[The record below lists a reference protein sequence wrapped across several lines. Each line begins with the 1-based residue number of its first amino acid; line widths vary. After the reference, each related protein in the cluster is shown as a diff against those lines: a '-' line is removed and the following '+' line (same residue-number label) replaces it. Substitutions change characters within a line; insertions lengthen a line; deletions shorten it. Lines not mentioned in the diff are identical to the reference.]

1 MKKRDSKTILAIL
14 LTLLLLLGLTA
25 CGGSSYDSASG
36 GTSYATTSTASAPAA
51 ANGSYGGYDYAA
63 ADAEMYW
70 APETPMEYEKAEEA
84 QLQSI
89 GFELPAGVKMIYR
102 ANLELETQEF
112 DKAVSDIAALTQ
124 RLGGYFE
131 EQNTYNRNA
140 NYRSAG
146 YTVRVP
152 AARFQEFLD
161 QAGTLFHV
169 VSQTQSAENV
179 SEYYY
184 DMESRLE
191 TAKIKL
197 ARLQDLL
204 AKAENMEDI
213 ITIESA
219 ISDTEYQIENLS
231 GELRHYDSLIGYSTI
246 YVSLQETYQPT
257 ETQTAPLTFG
267 DRMTRAFESGLR
279 SFKYFLEDLA
289 LWLAEAWLPLLVVIA
304 VVVIVVK
311 LVRRGKAKALDGS
324 KPRRKLFGKKDKN
337 APAETAEE
345 NKE

>member
-51 ANGSYGGYDYAA
+51 ANGYKGYDSATA
-63 ADAEMYW
+63 EEEMYW
-70 APETPMEYEKAEEA
+70 AAEMPVAPEMAEA
-84 QLQSI
+84 QPQSI

>member
-25 CGGSSYDSASG
+25 CGGSSGFDSSG
-36 GTSYATTSTASAPAA
+36 GGTYYASTSTESAPAA
-51 ANGSYGGYDYAA
+51 ANGYKGYDSAV
-63 ADAEMYW
+63 ADEEMYW
-70 APETPMEYEKAEEA
+70 AAETPMAPEMAEA
-84 QLQSI
+84 QPQSI

-112 DKAVSDIAALTQ
+112 DKAASDIAALTQ

-246 YVSLQETYQPT
+246 HVSLQETYQPT

-267 DRMTRAFESGLR
+267 DRMARAFESGLR
-279 SFKYFLEDLA
+279 SFRYFLEDLA
-289 LWLAEAWLPLLVVIA
+289 LWLAEAWLPLLVAIA
-304 VVVIVVK
+304 IVVIVVK
-311 LVRRGKAKALDGS
+311 LVRRGKAKAVDAP

-337 APAETAEE
+337 APAETPEE

>member
-1 MKKRDSKTILAIL
+1 MKKKGIALL
-14 LTLLLLLGLTA
+14 LTLMLLLGLTA
-25 CGGSSYDSASG
+25 CGGSSYDSAG
-36 GTSYATTSTASAPAA
+36 GSASYATTSTAQSAPAA
-51 ANGSYGGYDYAA
+51 TNGYKGYDAA
-63 ADAEMYW
+63 VDEEMYW
-70 APETPMEYEKAEEA
+70 AAETPMEPEMAEA
-84 QLQSI
+84 QMQNV
-89 GFELPAGVKMIYR
+89 GFELPEGVKMIYR

-112 DKAVSDIAALTQ
+112 DKATADIAALTQ

-131 EQNTYNRNA
+131 EQSTYNRNA
-140 NYRSAG
+140 NYRSAS

-152 AARFQEFLD
+152 AARFQEFLN
-161 QAGTLFHV
+161 QAGELFSV
-169 VSQTQSAENV
+169 RSQTQSAENV

-246 YVSLQETYQPT
+246 YVNLQETYQPT
-257 ETQTAPLTFG
+257 VQQTAPLTFG
-267 DRMTRAFESGLR
+267 ERMARAFESGLR

-289 LWLAEAWLPLLVVIA
+289 LWLAEVWLPLLVVIA
-304 VVVIVVK
+304 VVVLIVR
-311 LVRRGKAKALDGS
+311 LARRRRTRAADAPK
-324 KPRRKLFGKKDKN
+324 RKLFGKKDKN
-337 APAETAEE
+337 APAETTEE